1 MHLKRFLILACAM
14 LLAAC
19 TVEPIRSYNGNPK
32 PADQVARVIVP
43 GAVSLDSIDAKSFSS
58 PPDETRTYEIEL
70 LPGRHVLVFRYV
82 ALWGPHDSSA
92 LVTSNY
98 ASFDASFSAGQTY
111 RLEYEVPKDEY
122 DAIELKNSFK
132 PVLLLSGTNQKLASR
147 QLYGSAALRQ
157 SLAEMNAQATVPTMA
172 QVSNPVVDVNK
183 LEPTKQS
190 TEPAQPLPS
199 ADTAVKEDTV
209 KRLKFWWLM
218 SNESEREE
226 FKRWMKT
233 VDESFSEQNP
243 VKQE

>member
-1 MHLKRFLILACAM
+1 
-14 LLAAC
+14 
-19 TVEPIRSYNGNPK
+19 
-32 PADQVARVIVP
+32 
-43 GAVSLDSIDAKSFSS
+43 
-58 PPDETRTYEIEL
+58 
-70 LPGRHVLVFRYV
+70 
-82 ALWGPHDSSA
+82 
-92 LVTSNY
+92 
-98 ASFDASFSAGQTY
+98 
-111 RLEYEVPKDEY
+111 
-122 DAIELKNSFK
+122 
-132 PVLLLSGTNQKLASR
+132 
-147 QLYGSAALRQ
+147 
-157 SLAEMNAQATVPTMA
+157 MNAQATVPTTA